1 MVKSKLNEINSN
13 QIQGFGIPSL
23 VYPLMVSSF
32 LGMATTVMN
41 KISGVDMPISIL
53 LGILIGIIPLS
64 LVLFILNNS
73 NGEDISDLNKQIFGK
88 IIGNI
93 LNCILYIF
101 TIFYA
106 SLILY
111 NLTLF
116 FDVQYMPET
125 NPLFIKIIMCIPI
138 IYAASKDV
146 ASITRLS
153 QTLLILGI
161 LTFLVAAFGLIG
173 DMNLENLQPVLSN
186 GIANPLKASC
196 IFGIFATLPLFFLLT
211 IPTKFEASNKKRNKR
226 IIVMYFISG
235 FVIFMT
241 YLITMGALGEKMV
254 SIYKYPEYIVLKKIS
269 ILFVIERIENTVA
282 LYFVFCMLMFIIL
295 VINFLN
301 RNIEKM
307 VPKFKYKGIIPYVLG
322 LVIVITSYK
331 MFPNSLVA
339 ENFIQKYVPYIM
351 ISVLFGG
358 ILITVSS
365 ILFKKYII
373 ANKSSKK

>member
-161 LTFLVAAFGLIG
+161 LIFLVAAFGLIG

-186 GIANPLKASC
+186 GIASPLKASC